1 MPHPDWKSLATA
13 RGLSLGPKELESV
26 VQPLDALEQ
35 TFRPLLR
42 DLPPDLEPALVFR
55 AEAEAE

>member
-1 MPHPDWKSLATA
+1 MPHSDWKSLATA
-13 RGLSLGPKELESV
+13 HGLSLGPKELESV
-26 VQPLDALEQ
+26 VQPLDALEK

-42 DLPPDLEPALVFR
+42 DLSPDLEPVLVFR

>member
-1 MPHPDWKSLATA
+1 MPKSDWKSLAKA
-13 RGLSLGPKELESV
+13 YGLSLGPKELESV

-35 TFRPLLR
+35 TFRPLVR
-42 DLPPDLEPALVFR
+42 DLSPHLEPALEFQ